1 MLGRYLRNLFFII
14 GMLAV
19 LSPQSAGAKEVMK
32 HQRLMILTP
41 IGVGPTDD
49 YDVRWSEYYLVE
61 TNRKNPFTEDV
72 FKPSDNTVDTY
83 AAMQKIRALG
93 YRVTYMKQV
102 GYLLSATP
110 LVD

>member
-1 MLGRYLRNLFFII
+1 MFWIALCVFAGLT
-14 GMLAV
+14 V
-19 LSPQSAGAKEVMK
+19 STAGAGERMK

-61 TNRKNPFTEDV
+61 SNRKKPFTEDV
-72 FKPSDNTVDTY
+72 FKPKDYTIDTY
-83 AAMQKIRALG
+83 AAIQEIRSLG
-93 YRVTYMKQV
+93 YRVTYMNHV
-102 GYLLSATP
+102 GYLLSATA